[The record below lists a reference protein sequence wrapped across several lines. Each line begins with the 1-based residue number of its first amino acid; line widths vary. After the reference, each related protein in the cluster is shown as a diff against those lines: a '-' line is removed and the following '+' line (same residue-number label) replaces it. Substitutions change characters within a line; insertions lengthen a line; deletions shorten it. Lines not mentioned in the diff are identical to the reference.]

1 MAKDNL
7 RLISARI
14 DEDTYNKISDIA
26 DRHPYWTKNFII
38 RRILSVVFSHFND
51 GDIYDMLR
59 TPNRPILPPKCEYR
73 YPYVEDNS
81 KG

>member
-14 DEDTYNKISDIA
+14 DEESYKKISDLA
-26 DRHPYWTKNFII
+26 DRHPYWTKNYII
-38 RRILSVVFSHFND
+38 RQILLAVLRDFND

-59 TPNRPILPPKCEYR
+59 KPYHTSLPTKCEYR
-73 YPYVEDNS
+73 YPYSEYDS
-81 KG
+81 KH

>member
-1 MAKDNL
+1 MAQDNL

-14 DEDTYNKISDIA
+14 DEETYDKIKAITDKHS
-26 DRHPYWTKNFII
+26 YWTKNYVI
-38 RRILSVVFSHFND
+38 RRILSVVLSHFD
-51 GDIYDMLR
+51 DEDIYDMLR
-59 TPNRPILPPKCEYR
+59 TPHRPICHPKCEYR